1 MAMRRP
7 TWRAVFLVVGI
18 SALLISILLPTLDRL
33 RDPYRTSGRQPCPSR
48 LRHISQA
55 LLLYSMDHNGVYPTT
70 LDALVTPDMLTSEGL
85 TCYYTHKPFIF
96 LAPGGVAN
104 SYGDEDLIVYEPL
117 EAHDGE
123 GSNLLFGSGRVA
135 WEEAPAVRR
144 YIARA
149 ATRPSTQ
156 ATRPSN

>member
-1 MAMRRP
+1 MARWRP
-7 TWRAVFLVVGI
+7 TWRWFLLVGGI

-33 RDPYRTSGRQPCPSR
+33 RDPYRTSGRQPCPSN
-48 LRHISQA
+48 LRQIGQA

-70 LDALVTPDMLTSEGL
+70 LDALVTPDLLTKEVL
-85 TCYYTHKPFIF
+85 VCYYTHKPFIF

-135 WEEAPAVRR
+135 WKNAAVVQQ
-144 YIARA
+144 YVARA
-149 ATRPSTQ
+149 ATRPST
-156 ATRPSN
+156 RPAN